1 MRGGVTRQVCVTQ
14 LQRHAD
20 ARLRIHPADILRRP
34 ITKVC
39 GERAHDA
46 SIRPGRF
53 FYSLDAFGATI
64 TAMLAVLLACALL
77 AQQTESIRS
86 VFELSGEVDRI
97 DRTGRTISL
106 RSTGVVDAPIYV
118 GPDLPIF
125 NELKSG
131 DIVTVRYF
139 DSYIVAVTPGERMT
153 AVENTTA
160 EAQEATVTQ
169 PDGTVLRQARVV
181 VTIDAIDIGH
191 GNGHLP
197 RLRQPQGVSRGA
209 GSAVARGRE
218 GGRRR
223 HHPLHARAGCDDHE
237 AIGGLLRRV
246 ERHQLELLHALEV
259 LVERPDEAT
268 NLIGQ

>member
-1 MRGGVTRQVCVTQ
+1 
-14 LQRHAD
+14 
-20 ARLRIHPADILRRP
+20 
-34 ITKVC
+34 
-39 GERAHDA
+39 
-46 SIRPGRF
+46 
-53 FYSLDAFGATI
+53 
-64 TAMLAVLLACALL
+64 MLAVLLACALL

-153 AVENTTA
+153 QVENTTA

-181 VTIDAIDIGH
+181 VTIDAIDVATATVTYH
-191 GNGHLP
+191 GFDNRKVFRVVQDR
-197 RLRQPQGVSRGA
+197 RLLEGVKVGDVVTILYTRA
-209 GSAVARGRE
+209 QAVT
-218 GGRRR
+218 
-223 HHPLHARAGCDDHE
+223 
-237 AIGGLLRRV
+237 ITK
-246 ERHQLELLHALEV
+246 Q
-259 LVERPDEAT
+259 
-268 NLIGQ
+268 